1 MASTIEVRVHGRGKV
16 RGGSRVVDPEVTAQ
30 CDLCGV
36 VSDVVVS
43 TTPQGEPPFACKVC
57 LRGRL
62 EAITIAIYELKD
74 DAPSGLPWGKIS
86 G

>member
-1 MASTIEVRVHGRGKV
+1 MASTIEVRVAGRGVV
-16 RGGSRVVDPEVTAQ
+16 RGGERKMDPSTTAV
-30 CDLCGV
+30 CDLCGAAT
-36 VSDVVVS
+36 DVVVS
-43 TTPQGEPPFACKVC
+43 TTAAGGGPFGCKAC